1 VKRREWRKW
10 KRGNEGRLDRERRG
24 AASVIVGK
32 ERLRKEDVRK

>member
-1 VKRREWRKW
+1 VKRREWREW

-24 AASVIVGK
+24 AVNVIVGK